1 MAKAIVRVAF
11 RSPKE
16 EEIRAGVR
24 SYVYTVSKPL
34 TAQVAS
40 SGYTISDGQTL
51 NEHDEANTELSMI
64 IANDQNDRL
73 RHISYI
79 EYCGTTYKAS
89 SVVVSR
95 PRVSIRLGAAVE
107 VDIDTLPKKQEA
119 THVSEP

>member
-1 MAKAIVRVAF
+1 MAKVKVRLAF

-16 EEIRAGVR
+16 EEIRVGVR

-34 TAQVAS
+34 TAQVLS

-51 NEHDEANTELSMI
+51 NEHDEASTEVSVI

-79 EYCGTTYKAS
+79 EYCGTNYKVAS
-89 SVVVSR
+89 AKITR
-95 PRVSIRLGAAVE
+95 PRVSITLGGEAD
-107 VDIDTLPKKQEA
+107 VDIDTLPTKGA
-119 THVSEP
+119 TYVSEP